1 MVIIKKLTGA
11 TGSCT
16 LVLPVTGTTGTRA
29 LPDADAEGMIEWH
42 WNIHRHVA
50 AGEATFDFTLEHDGK
65 KSTKRYLVQF
75 VK

>member
-1 MVIIKKLTGA
+1 MIKTVPGA

-16 LVLPVTGTTGTRA
+16 LVLPVTGTTGTRP
-29 LPDADAEGMIEWH
+29 LPDADVEGMIEFR